1 MVIVAQLVE
10 PRIVVPAVVGS
21 SPIGHPRLAIIKT
34 RLSIYGIVTKG
45 CGGPLAQLVEQLTL
59 NQRVAGSI
67 PARPTRTG
75 ENMYD
80 QFRLLALLPNLRGI
94 RCESGGTGRRAG
106 FRCQWGNPWEFD
118 SPLSHQRFKSLT
130 IVQLPH
136 SGKPSYGCLC

>member
-21 SPIGHPRLAIIKT
+21 SPIGHPRFAITKI
-34 RLSIYGIVTKG
+34 RLSICRIVTEG
-45 CGGPLAQLVEQLTL
+45 HGGPLAQLVEQLTL

-80 QFRLLALLPNLRGI
+80 
-94 RCESGGTGRRAG
+94 
-106 FRCQWGNPWEFD
+106 
-118 SPLSHQRFKSLT
+118 
-130 IVQLPH
+130 
-136 SGKPSYGCLC
+136 